1 MNKKKKTEI
10 PIMFCFDKNY
20 VIPAAVTFY
29 SILEHANKDYCY
41 HFYVLHSD
49 INKIQQKK
57 LKETIEEF
65 QEMVE
70 LDFINMSHRFEDI
83 WNKIYQGGHFSK
95 EVMYKILIASIFPQ
109 YEKIIVTD
117 VDVVFL
123 GDLSPSYIDFDVNGD
138 YYIGGIKPIG
148 KINAYLENYR
158 SKWTDEEIKKLGH
171 ICGGYLV
178 ANLKKIREDN
188 MEEVFVNSFIEN
200 GYRLNQMEQDI
211 LNLCCYPKI
220 KYLPLNYVACSYMWD
235 FYDLEEEHYHDE
247 NYKDKEIK
255 DAMSHPIQ
263 LHYATSIKPWKNI
276 NCTKSEEWFK
286 YITKTPFLEEYL
298 EQLAKQAN
306 INSEN
311 KLLTHEEEHHNVV
324 YRILRYLKHNPLFF
338 IKKEFYYKIIKK
350 LRSKISFLKK
360 EEILYI
366 CDDVFPNQKDKKHYE
381 EILKYWNAFADV
393 HIILKEKN
401 RIDKKCNVEEI
412 VSQFLNE
419 HQTKHHQITIYP
431 FLGPALEQNFVEQLP
446 QYKRK
451 LAFIPTLNNLI
462 DKRKGCLA
470 LLEKYQIPFVF
481 ALEQNDVFSLNDDEM
496 DKKLI
501 TIFNSSMFQ
510 KVIVKDP
517 KIKEYLTSNYFC
529 RTDKII
535 EAKEKMNLDI
545 IREEL
550 KGNKNGT
557 K

>member
-29 SILEHANKDYCY
+29 SILEHANKEYDY

-49 INKIQQKK
+49 INKVQQKK
-57 LKETIEEF
+57 LKETIKEF
-65 QEMVE
+65 QDIVT
-70 LDFINMSHRFEDI
+70 LDFINMEHRFEDI

-95 EVMYKILIASIFPQ
+95 EVTYKILIASIFPQ

-138 YYIGGIKPIG
+138 YYVGGIKPIG
-148 KINAYLENYR
+148 KINSYLENYR

-188 MEEVFVNSFIEN
+188 MEEVFVNSFVEN

-211 LNLCCYPKI
+211 LNLCCFPKI

-235 FYDLEEEHYHDE
+235 FYDVEEESFHDE
-247 NYKDKEIK
+247 NYKDEEIK
-255 DAMSHPIQ
+255 DAMLHPIQ
-263 LHYATSIKPWKNI
+263 LHYATSIKPWKNV

-286 YITKTPFLEEYL
+286 YITKTLFLEEYL
-298 EQLAKQAN
+298 EQLAKHAN
-306 INSEN
+306 IDSTN
-311 KLLTHEEEHHNVV
+311 KLLTQEKNHNVI
-324 YRILRYLKHNPLFF
+324 YRTLSYIKHNPLFF
-338 IKKEFYYKIIKK
+338 AKKEFYYKIIRK

-366 CDDVFPNQKDKKHYE
+366 FDDVFPSEKNKKHYE
-381 EILKYWNAFADV
+381 KILECWNSFDDV
-393 HIILKEKN
+393 HIVLKEKN
-401 RIDKKCNVEEI
+401 RIDKISDANELT
-412 VSQFLNE
+412 SQFLKE
-419 HQTKHHQITIYP
+419 HRQKHHQITIYP
-431 FLGPALEQNFVEQLP
+431 FLGPALEQNFIEQIP

-451 LAFIPTLNNLI
+451 LALVPSLNNLI
-462 DKRKGCLA
+462 DKRNGCLS
-470 LLEKYQIPFVF
+470 LLEKYQIPFIF
-481 ALEQNDVFSLNDDEM
+481 TLEQNDIFSLNDDEI

-501 TIFNSSMFQ
+501 SIFNSSMFQ
-510 KVIVKDP
+510 KVIVNDS

-529 RTDKII
+529 RIDKIT
-535 EAKEKMNLDI
+535 ESKEVINLNI
-545 IREEL
+545 IKEEL
-550 KGNKNGT
+550 KGNKNGA